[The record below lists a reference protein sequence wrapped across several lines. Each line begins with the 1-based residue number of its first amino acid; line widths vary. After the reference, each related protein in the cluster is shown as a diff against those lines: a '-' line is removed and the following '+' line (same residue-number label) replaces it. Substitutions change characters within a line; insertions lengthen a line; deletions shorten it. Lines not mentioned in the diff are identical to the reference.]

1 MENCKICSE
10 KNYYKIN
17 FNNLYLRTDSYNKN
31 LHIYESRVC
40 ANCGVV
46 YQFPQIAPEKIAEYY
61 KNDMRKTKFPIYFD
75 KENFIDFPLHFEQ
88 TGISFQRF
96 YLFYKIIEEQ
106 KKNYE
111 DLKLDNKVTVLDYG
125 AYQGAFLYGCKKMWN
140 VNTIAYDYNEDGL
153 NFAKDFLKIDN
164 TYIAKKTDED
174 TFNQKIDIC
183 TAIQVLEH
191 IFDPEKFLNHI
202 KKNVLKN
209 KGYIYIEVP
218 SALSSEFSN
227 PGHVFTHTKESIKYL
242 FENCGYKIIHL
253 SEEHIYNYKRIPTL
267 KRHVQ
272 TMIHCLAVCQE
283 NDASDYNKKINIGK
297 KIYEEIN
304 TFHFKNSNKIFIISL
319 KKFIKDFI
327 KISYFG
333 IFISIGYISR
343 KLSFNLFNFSNNIF
357 KKIPI
362 IKDIRR
368 K

>member
-1 MENCKICSE
+1 MEKCKICSE
-10 KNYYKIN
+10 ENYYKVN

-31 LHIYESRVC
+31 LHSYESRVC

-46 YQFPQIAPEKIAEYY
+46 YQFPQVTEESIADYY
-61 KNDMRKTKFPIYFD
+61 KKNMRKTKFPIYFD

-96 YLFYKIIEEQ
+96 YLFYKIIENQ
-106 KKNYE
+106 KKNFE
-111 DLKLDNKVTVLDYG
+111 DLRLNNKVTLLDYG
-125 AYQGAFLYGCKKMWN
+125 AYQGAFLYACKKMWD
-140 VNTIAYDYNEDGL
+140 VNTIAYDHNENGL
-153 NFAKDFLKIDN
+153 NFAKQFLKIN
-164 TYIAKKTDED
+164 HKYITKKIDED
-174 TFNQKIDIC
+174 IFDQKIDIC

-191 IFDPEKFLNHI
+191 IFDPEKFLNHV

-227 PGHVFTHTKESIKYL
+227 PGHLFMYTKESLKYL

-253 SEEHIYNYKRIPTL
+253 SEEHIYNYKQITPI

-272 TMIHCLAVCQE
+272 TMIHCLAACEE
-283 NDASDYNKKINIGK
+283 NKVPNYNKKINIGK
-297 KIYEEIN
+297 KIYKDIKES
-304 TFHFKNSNKIFIISL
+304 HFKNSNKIFAINL
-319 KKFIKDFI
+319 KKFLKDI
-327 KISYFG
+327 VTISYYG
-333 IFISIGYISR
+333 IFIFIGYFSK
-343 KLSFNLFNFSNNIF
+343 KLSFNLFSLSNNIF

-362 IKDIRR
+362 IKNIRR